1 MLFGSKNSPRWIV
14 GALKIPAS
22 DASQDLQPESEP
34 ILCCIW
40 PASLDQSG
48 CRKADQ
54 KTNQVAPCNPN
65 FDPLPPIVDHC
76 PLLATRINFW
86 ERRQGNLLYAS
97 FWATPKL
104 TKKASLIC
112 FAIANIQHPTFCCQ
126 KLFWVVCKCKFST
139 SALFRWAISSAIKSD
154 LPCWILKF
162 GF

>member
-1 MLFGSKNSPRWIV
+1 MYKSFWNRQCILRIWDQFRSLGQWQRGPRWIV
-14 GALKIPAS
+14 GALEIPAS

-97 FWATPKL
+97 F
-104 TKKASLIC
+104 S
-112 FAIANIQHPTFCCQ
+112 ANPNYQEG
-126 KLFWVVCKCKFST
+126 LFWVVCKCKFVLILIFLSPLQSKANFST
-139 SALFRWAISSAIKSD
+139 T
-154 LPCWILKF
+154 LPCWDER
-162 GF
+162 